1 MTQAINPLQQQGN
14 YLYQKNQAAASN
26 GQYQN
31 IQGPNDVYNKTAAV
45 ALNTVKTLDKGLVNA
60 LKVSVAGLNNNAKQN
75 AAKAADNAANG
86 ANNNQYNNQ
95 AQVPNAADT
104 IGNFINKI
112 I

>member
-45 ALNTVKTLDKGLVNA
+45 ALNTVKTLDQGLVNA
-60 LKVSVAGLNNNAKQN
+60 LKVSVAGLDNNANQN
-75 AAKAADNAANG
+75 AAKAADNANG

-95 AQVPNAADT
+95 AQVPNAANT
-104 IGNFINKI
+104 TGNFINKI